1 MGKISSTHHLT
12 LESDRY
18 SFVNEYLIEGH
29 RFVHK
34 NVVLALFR
42 LLRVSEVPETA
53 PVNVLPALESLRPL
67 DPSGAFV
74 LEACVRIDDRTK
86 PNLVSAAS
94 DELNVF
100 RDMMR
105 NSVEMKVPER
115 LALDTR
121 VR

>member
-34 NVVLALFR
+34 NVVLTLFR